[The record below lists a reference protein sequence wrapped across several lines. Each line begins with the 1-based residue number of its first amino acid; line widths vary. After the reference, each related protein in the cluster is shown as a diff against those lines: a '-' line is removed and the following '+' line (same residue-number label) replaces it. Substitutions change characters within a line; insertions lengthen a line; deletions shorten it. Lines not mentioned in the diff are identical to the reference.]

1 MIFWFLHIFYS
12 ILKKFQGGIL
22 WIPQTVVDP
31 EWHFWWDARRRRAE
45 IFDFTPKYCIKLM
58 ILAIISRKTQE
69 NIMFLRNHTK
79 ILQIL
84 QIFVCN
90 ILFITDFKKRQKILQ
105 ICKICSEILQYGN
118 HASHMQNRCYKSYC
132 HFGTTGPNR
141 TIRRWDESVSSYE
154 HSRLN
159 FVAKSSR

>member
-1 MIFWFLHIFYS
+1 
-12 ILKKFQGGIL
+12 
-22 WIPQTVVDP
+22 
-31 EWHFWWDARRRRAE
+31 
-45 IFDFTPKYCIKLM
+45 M

-118 HASHMQNRCYKSYC
+118 HGSKN
-132 HFGTTGPNR
+132 
-141 TIRRWDESVSSYE
+141 
-154 HSRLN
+154 
-159 FVAKSSR
+159 